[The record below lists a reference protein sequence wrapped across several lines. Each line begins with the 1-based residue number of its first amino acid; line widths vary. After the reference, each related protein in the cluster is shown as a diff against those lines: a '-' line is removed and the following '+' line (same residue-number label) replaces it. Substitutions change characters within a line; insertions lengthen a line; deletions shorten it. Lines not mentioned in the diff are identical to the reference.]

1 MTTGPDRG
9 FREGVAAAALRPMGD
24 MAADAAASAG
34 SGTSGHGH
42 YPYARPVRHG
52 WRRDAGGHWAYDTVD
67 EHQWEVF
74 CAECGDTDGPAADQ
88 APAVQELRGPYRGK
102 HRAKHVADKHFR
114 AYSGAR

>member
-1 MTTGPDRG
+1 MTAGPDRG
-9 FREGVAAAALRPMGD
+9 FRKGVEAAALRPMGD
-24 MAADAAASAG
+24 MAADTAA

-67 EHQWEVF
+67 EHRWEVF

-88 APAVQELRGPYRGK
+88 APAVQELRGPYHGK
-102 HRAKHVADKHFR
+102 HRAKRVADKHFH
-114 AYSGAR
+114 AYSGAP